1 MTQAIGQ
8 DWGVLVVGGTIIDAD
23 VSAAEVT
30 RKTKWDKK
38 TGAGVDGAYC
48 VYQGDE
54 LADVSFTLQ
63 ITSKEQLDSVKAL
76 ILFLLGPLKPVGKTA
91 PKGRAP
97 QDWVHPALSVHGIR
111 SLIVEEIK
119 GPIFDEKQLGT
130 LTIKA
135 IEWRKPPKTSVTK
148 AAVASDGLGKMGR
161 DGKAAILGGLTIFGH
176 PPPPSKTPYKL
187 RALAGF

>member
-1 MTQAIGQ
+1 MNPAIDQ
-8 DWGVLVVGGTIIDAD
+8 QWGVLVVGDTIINAD

-30 RKTKWDKK
+30 RKAKWDKK

-63 ITSKEQLDSVKAL
+63 ITSKEQLDSVKSL
-76 ILFLLGPLKPVGKTA
+76 INFLLGPLKPIGKTA

-97 QDWVHPALSVHGIR
+97 QDWVHPALSIHGIR

-119 GPIFDEKQLGT
+119 GPAFDEKQLGT

-148 AAVASDGLGKMGR
+148 AAVASDGLARMGR
-161 DGKAAILGGLTIFGH
+161 DGKGSILGIPPIFGP

-187 RALAGF
+187 RSPTGF